1 MIFYYTLNIRYCDI
15 SKKKIDNIECAC
27 ATNNVQRSIKDIS
40 NYYQNLYDWV
50 IIDYDAEI
58 QIWKSIK
65 FTIISFIFKFDWI
78 RNKFTK
84 IEKD

>member
-40 NYYQNLYDWV
+40 NYYQNLHDWV
-50 IIDYDAEI
+50 IIDCDAKI

-65 FTIISFIFKFDWI
+65 FTILGFIFKFDWI

>member
-27 ATNNVQRSIKDIS
+27 ATTNVQRSIKDIS
-40 NYYQNLYDWV
+40 DYYQNLYDWV
-50 IIDYDAEI
+50 IIDCDAEI

-65 FTIISFIFKFDWI
+65 LTILGFIFKFDWI

>member
-27 ATNNVQRSIKDIS
+27 ATNDVQRSIKDIS

-50 IIDYDAEI
+50 IIDCDAEI
-58 QIWKSIK
+58 QVWKTIK
-65 FTIISFIFKFDWI
+65 FTVINFIFKIDWI
-78 RNKFTK
+78 RNKFVKT
-84 IEKD
+84 EED

>member
-65 FTIISFIFKFDWI
+65 FTILDFIFKFDWI

>member
-1 MIFYYTLNIRYCDI
+1 MIFYYIFNIRYCDI

-40 NYYQNLYDWV
+40 DYYQNLYDWA
-50 IIDYDAEI
+50 IIDCYAEI

-65 FTIISFIFKFDWI
+65 FTILDFIFKFDWI

>member
-15 SKKKIDNIECAC
+15 SKKKIDNIECSC
-27 ATNNVQRSIKDIS
+27 ATNDVQRSIKDIS
-40 NYYQNLYDWV
+40 DYYQNLYDWV

-65 FTIISFIFKFDWI
+65 FTILDFIFKFDWI

>member
-1 MIFYYTLNIRYCDI
+1 MIFYYILNIRYCDI

-27 ATNNVQRSIKDIS
+27 ATNNIQRSIKDIS
-40 NYYQNLYDWV
+40 DYYQNLYDWV
-50 IIDYDAEI
+50 IISCDTEI

-65 FTIISFIFKFDWI
+65 FTILDFIFKFDWI